1 MDNSPCNRGNLSFF
15 TPFLTAKIV
24 ISAIFK
30 SIVMISLFIY
40 YAKVYDAN
48 IAGSLMFIFLVGNE
62 LLYSFSCKNLKHSIL
77 NKNLFS
83 NKRLNIGVGLLM
95 VLQFVILSTGL
106 SKFFIVSNINIMCI
120 VTTLCICIL
129 TFVIGE
135 LFKPVYAKL
144 FKDY

>member
-1 MDNSPCNRGNLSFF
+1 M
-15 TPFLTAKIV
+15 
-24 ISAIFK
+24 
-30 SIVMISLFIY
+30 
-40 YAKVYDAN
+40 
-48 IAGSLMFIFLVGNE
+48 
-62 LLYSFSCKNLKHSIL
+62 
-77 NKNLFS
+77 FS

-120 VTTLCICIL
+120 VTTLCICVL